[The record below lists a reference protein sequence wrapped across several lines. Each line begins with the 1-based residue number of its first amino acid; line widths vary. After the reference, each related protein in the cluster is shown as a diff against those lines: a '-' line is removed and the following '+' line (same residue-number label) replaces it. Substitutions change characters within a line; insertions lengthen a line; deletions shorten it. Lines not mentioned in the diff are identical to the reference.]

1 MLTVEAFQDMEELIE
16 DLREFQDFYQ
26 SRDKE
31 QMIPWEE
38 AKQRMIL
45 SNSARLLASVRRNV
59 L

>member
-1 MLTVEAFQDMEELIE
+1 MEELIE

-38 AKQRMIL
+38 AKQRTIL